1 MNTFMK
7 LVLTALIL
15 VGLILGAYQ
24 LWEYWGHF
32 KPNDSSSNQ
41 SSAAAAPIV
50 SDSSLP
56 GMPPRLE
63 PYLEGARQRGAQ
75 GLHDFLLTYG
85 KTIGDP
91 RLGNIELDY
100 AVLVAKDNP
109 TEARKVFARV
119 KARTSQT
126 SPIYPRIQL
135 LEKTYE

>member
-1 MNTFMK
+1 MNGFIK
-7 LVLTALIL
+7 LLLAVVII
-15 VGLILGAYQ
+15 VGLGMGAYQ
-24 LWEYWGHF
+24 IWEYWGKF
-32 KPNDSSSNQ
+32 KPTESSSQ
-41 SSAAAAPIV
+41 SPAAAPIV

-63 PYLEGARQRGAQ
+63 PYLEAARQRGAQ

-100 AVLVAKDNP
+100 VVLVAKDKP
-109 TEARKVFARV
+109 SEARKVFAKV
-119 KARTSQT
+119 KSRTSPT
-126 SPIYPRIQL
+126 SPIYPRVQL